1 MPVSTSY
8 KETIIG
14 HWIAQYLLN
23 YLKDHKK
30 KNAEKVLIKIEGIN
44 EDYFPAILNAL
55 LEDESQFKNFYNP
68 LIRTIKQIDGFD
80 SFVLSENENGV
91 WLRNNVKSKEA
102 LILLMNE
109 RTPEAQSLKDIVS
122 IDETQLLSSEG
133 LKSLDQALHEN
144 SYLEPHQIRDL
155 MRLIGAY
162 QYKGELDL
170 QLSMLIAYLE
180 DVINTKNDSEEPFK
194 TILGKQLP
202 HFRLFKDE
210 FLKFESLEALRKQL
224 RKNFLLSHLRKTM
237 VSYLDPERLAKNLE
251 NFMSNEE
258 KTNYSTEIWRSFSDE
273 VHFLEKATEFIERK
287 NNDLLSLVS
296 YNDAERIFGFKV
308 SNSLRDKLNNAR
320 DILID
325 KYVTA
330 IDLAETVEEENQLK
344 QQKIDAENRF
354 DKGVEAVN
362 SKNDLDAIREFREEF
377 EEELEKEV
385 ILKKIVN
392 IENKL
397 ENPSEYIDIFEAV
410 LSESL
415 VMLEDIDHENF
426 EGNFSFELSID
437 ENLELS
443 EKQAAFF
450 NFHLKSL
457 SMLSSNIIV
466 LSHLKGTEDVS
477 KEVEVLKVTLRLL
490 RNEEP
495 LAKTEFKVDA
505 GETISENS
513 FSQFIN
519 QIQSGYLQYIDVK
532 RGTPSEKDFRDYLSE
547 QTKYTSLTDK
557 RLLKPIQQFDE
568 FNKKYTALLQTIFV
582 EERGVTIDDLK
593 KVADITQEFL
603 NCTEE
608 DIDGV
613 RKIYSLLN
621 DMATINIVEARNNRQ
636 SEVERKIVSI
646 FNPIRFI
653 TYGYKLVHFGKLIAD
668 LSDTSHGRNKIQ
680 DVEDLKQYK
689 EYLRGSFANLA
700 PSYYVSREGHHLF
713 VQDEF
718 YGQGT
723 YLEGGEIESVASQ
736 ATSFAK
742 EIEKVAH
749 DYVRVY
755 PYTADCLDI
764 LFLYVTNLEFVKKS
778 IEQILKKDS
787 VRKLNVTIHSPA
799 RAAML
804 YDEINQW
811 IQSQE
816 DYMNSVDVFGEFPRL
831 EINVLPFSDSKTLEE
846 KLDTLMLDFDLAVF
860 IDYFG
865 QQDNLKV
872 PHQFYPEA
880 YKECELTDK
889 QWAFYENREF
899 KSIKEGTRLIN
910 YVSPTQP
917 KLMQQF
923 YNMQAILKDGLVI
936 ESEKIGLLK
945 GRLSVTRTETNTL
958 YKLAHEKF
966 NWVITYDKFMDPLLM
981 KQVAEGSNII
991 RYHVNR
997 SGKEEI
1003 KVLVSSSDSIRR
1015 SSEKD
1020 VETNYYRTRLHSRLK
1035 DQLKVTTL
1043 DERKVDESL
1052 KIVKNLSGGLVLR
1065 ALGPG
1070 KFVNEFLSV
1079 YLTVAQNQDHQDTV
1093 VLWDM
1098 CDELEWFRTRQKRPD
1113 LLKTTIQYSADTET
1127 YDINFDLVELKL
1139 IQQESY
1145 VSEVTDAKVQL
1156 LSGERAL
1163 QKFFRRFESTLE
1175 RELYLNSFLLHLEDK
1190 RAYEEY
1196 ELALLHELKHNPNVK
1211 INFSF
1216 TKSIYAYIHNKNT
1229 VFEGRVEL
1237 APGHYFERED
1247 EDGISVHTF
1256 TRSYILSEMNVSSD
1270 EVKLEIGDDVSVV
1283 QPNPIAVVEP
1293 DPINKMLPK
1302 VPEGEQGDIPSS
1314 ITPIQPPVNSDG
1326 EDESDDLVEPVE
1338 PVEPVQP
1345 VQPKDP
1351 SVAEH
1356 EYPEEIALLN
1366 VQVPNEESF
1375 DAALQE
1381 LGNRYADTLQTKLR
1395 INGVQFTVERTIVG
1409 ASVIRIIGRIPP
1421 NQSITAVEKKAK
1433 DMPLWL
1439 HIDSPPTIFSDRNG
1453 INIDINRNDP
1463 DTIYFSQFMK
1473 YVRNDVT
1480 NQELEKGFI
1489 VPIGLSPL
1497 NEVMTVDF
1505 NGTEPHMLVA
1515 GSTGSGKSVSLNSIV
1530 MSMMCLYDPTELQF
1544 VFIDPKQVEF
1554 SMFDGVKHTEKVL
1567 LDLIESA
1574 DYLDVMIAEMEHRY
1588 TKFRDSYAKNLMEY
1602 NELLAQENRH
1612 EEILPRM
1619 VIVFDEFADFMMQDK
1634 EFAQRIETAIKRLG
1648 QKGRAAGIHMIV
1660 CTQSPKA
1667 EIISTTIKNN
1677 LAARLCLRVTDSVAS
1692 NVVMDTSGGEN
1703 LAGKGD
1709 YLFKTNKEPARGKSP
1724 YLQPLALRALMQH
1737 FKK

>member
-1 MPVSTSY
+1 MKEIMTMSVSTSH

-14 HWIAQYLLN
+14 HWISQYLLN
-23 YLKDHKK
+23 YLKDHKN

-55 LEDESQFKNFYNP
+55 LEGENQLKHFYQP
-68 LIRTIKQIDGFD
+68 VIRTIKQIDGFD
-80 SFVLSENENGV
+80 SFVLNENENGV
-91 WLRNNVKSKEA
+91 WLRNNVKSNEA

-133 LKSLDQALHEN
+133 LDSLDQSLHEN
-144 SYLEPHQIRDL
+144 SYLEPHQIKDL

-162 QYKGELDL
+162 QYKDELDL

-180 DVINTKNDSEEPFK
+180 DIIKEKNTSEAPFK
-194 TILGKQLP
+194 TILGTQLP
-202 HFRLFKDE
+202 HFRLFRDE
-210 FLKFESLEALRKQL
+210 YLKFESVDALRKQL

-237 VSYLDPERLAKNLE
+237 VSYLDPEKLAKNVE
-251 NFMSNEE
+251 NFMSNEA
-258 KTNYSTEIWRSFSDE
+258 KTNYSTEIWNNFNDE
-273 VHFLEKATEFIERK
+273 VHFFEKAMQFIERK
-287 NNDLLSLVS
+287 NNELLSLVS
-296 YNDAERIFGFKV
+296 YTDAERIFGFRV
-308 SNSLRDKLNNAR
+308 SNSLKDKLNNAR
-320 DILID
+320 DTLID
-325 KYVTA
+325 KYAMA
-330 IDLAETVEEENQLK
+330 IELAETVEEENQLK
-344 QQKIDAENRF
+344 QQKMDAENRF

-362 SKNDLDAIREFREEF
+362 SKNDLDSIRAFREEY
-377 EEELEKEV
+377 EEELEKEG
-385 ILKKIVN
+385 ILKKVVN

-397 ENPSEYIDIFEAV
+397 ENPSEYIDVFEAV

-415 VMLEDIDHENF
+415 VMLEEVEHEQF
-426 EGNFSFELSID
+426 EGNLSFEVSID
-437 ENLELS
+437 DNLELS

-466 LSHLKGTEDVS
+466 LSHLKGVEDVS
-477 KEVEVLKVTLRLL
+477 KDVENLTVTVRLL

-495 LAKTEFKVDA
+495 LAKTEFKIDA
-505 GETISENS
+505 GEAISENS

-519 QIQSGYLQYIDVK
+519 QIQSGYLQHIDVK
-532 RGTPSEKDFRDYLSE
+532 RGTPSEKDFRDYLSD
-547 QTKYTSLTDK
+547 QKKYTSLTDK
-557 RLLKPIQQFDE
+557 RLLEPIQQFDT
-568 FNKKYTALLQTIFV
+568 FNKEYTKLLQTILN
-582 EERGVTIDDLK
+582 EERGTTIDDLEK
-593 KVADITQEFL
+593 ITRLTQEFL
-603 NCTEE
+603 NCSEA
-608 DIDGV
+608 DVDGV

-621 DMATINIVEARNNRQ
+621 DIGTINIVETKNSKQ
-636 SEVERKIVSI
+636 SEVERKIVSV

-653 TYGYKLVHFGKLIAD
+653 AYGYKLVHFGKLIAD

-689 EYLRGSFANLA
+689 EYLRGSFTNLA

-749 DYVRVY
+749 DYIRVY

-816 DYMNSVDVFGEFPRL
+816 EYMNAVDVFGEFPRL

-846 KLDTLMLDFDLAVF
+846 KLDSLMLDFDLAVF

-865 QQDNLKV
+865 QQDNLKI
-872 PHQFYPEA
+872 PHQFYSETH
-880 YKECELTDK
+880 KECGLDDK

-899 KSIKEGTRLIN
+899 KSVKEGTRLIS

-923 YNMQAILKDGLVI
+923 YNMQAILKEGLVI
-936 ESEKIGLLK
+936 EPDKIGLLK

-1020 VETNYYRTRLHSRLK
+1020 IETNYYRTRLHSRLK
-1035 DQLKVTTL
+1035 DQLKVMTL
-1043 DERKVDESL
+1043 DEQKVDESL
-1052 KIVKNLSGGLVLR
+1052 KIVKDLSGGLVLR

-1079 YLTVAQNQDHQDTV
+1079 YLTVVQNRDTQDAV

-1113 LLKTTIQYSADTET
+1113 LLKTTIQYSADIET

-1175 RELYLNSFLLHLEDK
+1175 RDLYLNSFLLHLEDK

-1216 TKSIYAYIHNKNT
+1216 TKSIYAYIHNKNME
-1229 VFEGRVEL
+1229 FEGRVEL
-1237 APGHYFERED
+1237 TPGHYFERED

-1270 EVKLEIGDDVSVV
+1270 EVELEIGGEDK
-1283 QPNPIAVVEP
+1283 VVEP
-1293 DPINKMLPK
+1293 KAINRVEEMVAPQDSGKEPGNN
-1302 VPEGEQGDIPSS
+1302 PPSV
-1314 ITPIQPPVNSDG
+1314 TPIQPPVG
-1326 EDESDDLVEPVE
+1326 LGIEDESIDPIDPVNPVE
-1338 PVEPVQP
+1338 PSELLVDQ
-1345 VQPKDP
+1345 
-1351 SVAEH
+1351 
-1356 EYPEEIALLN
+1356 YPEEIALLN

-1473 YVRNDVT
+1473 YVRNGVT
-1480 NQELEKGFI
+1480 DQDLEKGFV

-1530 MSMMCLYDPTELQF
+1530 MSMMCLYDPSELQF

-1567 LDLIESA
+1567 LDLNESA

-1588 TKFRDSYAKNLMEY
+1588 SKFRDAFAKNLMEY

-1612 EEILPRM
+1612 EEIMPRT

-1724 YLQPLALRALMQH
+1724 YLQPLALRALMQY

>member
-1 MPVSTSY
+1 MSVSTSH

-14 HWIAQYLLN
+14 RWIAQYLLN

-55 LEDESQFKNFYNP
+55 LEDEEQFKTFYNP
-68 LIRTIKQIDGFD
+68 VIRTIKQIDGFD
-80 SFVLSENENGV
+80 SFVLNENENGV
-91 WLRNNVKSKEA
+91 WLRNNVKSSEA

-133 LKSLDQALHEN
+133 LRSLDQSLHEN
-144 SYLEPHQIRDL
+144 SYLEPHQIKDL

-162 QYKGELDL
+162 QYKNELDL

-180 DVINTKNDSEEPFK
+180 DIIKAKDSSDEPFK

-237 VSYLDPERLAKNLE
+237 ISYLDPERLAKNVE

-258 KTNYSTEIWRSFSDE
+258 KTNYSSEMWNSFNDE
-273 VHFLEKATEFIERK
+273 VHFLEKSMQFIERK

-296 YNDAERIFGFKV
+296 YTDAERIFGFKV
-308 SNSLRDKLNNAR
+308 SNSLKDKLNNAR

-330 IDLAETVEEENQLK
+330 IDHAETVEEENQLK
-344 QQKIDAENRF
+344 QQKLDAENRF

-362 SKNDLDAIREFREEF
+362 AKSDLDAIRDFREEF

-385 ILKKIVN
+385 ILKKIIN

-397 ENPSEYIDIFEAV
+397 ENPSEYVDIFEAV

-415 VMLEDIDHENF
+415 VMLEDIDHEQF
-426 EGNFSFELSID
+426 EGNLSFELAID
-437 ENLELS
+437 ESLELS
-443 EKQAAFF
+443 EKQATFF

-466 LSHLKGTEDVS
+466 LSHLKGVEDIS

-495 LAKTEFKVDA
+495 LAKTEFKIDA
-505 GETISENS
+505 GEIISENS

-519 QIQSGYLQYIDVK
+519 QIQNGYLQYIDVK
-532 RGTPSEKDFRDYLSE
+532 RGTPSEQDFRNYLSE
-547 QTKYTSLTDK
+547 QTKFTSLTDK

-568 FNKKYTALLQTIFV
+568 FNKEYTKLLQTV
-582 EERGVTIDDLK
+582 LNEERGATIDDITKAAAL
-593 KVADITQEFL
+593 TQEFL
-603 NCTEE
+603 NCSEA

-621 DMATINIVEARNNRQ
+621 DMGTINIVETKNSRQ

-653 TYGYKLVHFGKLIAD
+653 AYGYKLVHFGKLITD
-668 LSDTSHGRNKIQ
+668 LTNTSHGRNKIQ

-816 DYMNSVDVFGEFPRL
+816 EYMNAVDVFGEFPRL

-865 QQDNLKV
+865 QQDNLKI
-872 PHQFYPEA
+872 PHQFYPEV

-889 QWAFYENREF
+889 QWTFYENREF
-899 KSIKEGTRLIN
+899 KSIKEGTRLIS

-936 ESEKIGLLK
+936 EPEKIGLLK

-1043 DERKVDESL
+1043 DEQKVDESL
-1052 KIVKNLSGGLVLR
+1052 KIVKDLSGGLVLR

-1079 YLTVAQNQDHQDTV
+1079 YLTVAQSDNQQDTV

-1139 IQQESY
+1139 IQEESY
-1145 VSEVTDAKVQL
+1145 SSEVTDAKVQL

-1270 EVKLEIGDDVSVV
+1270 EVKLEIGDDEE
-1283 QPNPIAVVEP
+1283 IVEP
-1293 DPINKMLPK
+1293 KPIDKTDKVTPSKGSEKDPGNNP
-1302 VPEGEQGDIPSS
+1302 PS
-1314 ITPIQPPVNSDG
+1314 ITPIQPPVDLG
-1326 EDESDDLVEPVE
+1326 EEDESDNVVEPVG
-1338 PVEPVQP
+1338 
-1345 VQPKDP
+1345 PKDIL
-1351 SVAEH
+1351 VDKH
-1356 EYPEEIALLN
+1356 KHPEEIALLN

-1375 DAALQE
+1375 DVALQE

-1480 NQELEKGFI
+1480 DQDLEKGFI

-1554 SMFDGVKHTEKVL
+1554 SMFDGIKHTEKVL

-1588 TKFRDSYAKNLMEY
+1588 SKFRDSYAKNLMEY
-1602 NELLAQENRH
+1602 NDLLIQENRH
-1612 EEILPRM
+1612 DEIMPRM

-1724 YLQPLALRALMQH
+1724 YLQPLALRALMQY

>member
-1 MPVSTSY
+1 MNMPVSTSY

-55 LEDESQFKNFYNP
+55 LEDEEQFKIFYNP
-68 LIRTIKQIDGFD
+68 VIRTIKQIDGFD
-80 SFVLSENENGV
+80 SFVLNENENGV
-91 WLRNNVKSKEA
+91 WLRNNVKSNEA

-133 LKSLDQALHEN
+133 LRSLDESLHEN
-144 SYLEPHQIRDL
+144 SHLESHQIKDL

-162 QYKGELDL
+162 QYKDELDL
-170 QLSMLIAYLE
+170 QLSMLITFLE
-180 DVINTKNDSEEPFK
+180 DVIKTKNASDEPFK

-210 FLKFESLEALRKQL
+210 FLKFESLEVLRKQL

-237 VSYLDPERLAKNLE
+237 VSYLDPERLAKNVE
-251 NFMSNEE
+251 NFISNEK
-258 KTNYSTEIWRSFSDE
+258 KTNYSTEMWKSFNDE
-273 VHFLEKATEFIERK
+273 VHFLEKSMQFIERK

-296 YNDAERIFGFKV
+296 YADAERIFGFKV
-308 SNSLRDKLNNAR
+308 SNSLKDKLNNAR

-330 IDLAETVEEENQLK
+330 IDLAKTVEEENLLK
-344 QQKIDAENRF
+344 QQKLDAENRF

-362 SKNDLDAIREFREEF
+362 AKTDLDAIRDFREEF
-377 EEELEKEV
+377 EDELEKEV
-385 ILKKIVN
+385 ILKKIIN

-397 ENPSEYIDIFEAV
+397 ENPSEYIDIFEAM

-415 VMLEDIDHENF
+415 VMLEDIDHDEF
-426 EGNFSFELSID
+426 EGNISFELSID
-437 ENLELS
+437 ESLELS
-443 EKQAAFF
+443 EKQATFF

-457 SMLSSNIIV
+457 SMLSSNVIV
-466 LSHLKGTEDVS
+466 LSHLKGVEEVS
-477 KEVEVLKVTLRLL
+477 KEIETLKVTLRLL

-495 LAKTEFKVDA
+495 LAKTEFKIDA
-505 GETISENS
+505 GEAINENS

-532 RGTPSEKDFRDYLSE
+532 RGTPSEQDFRDYLSKQE
-547 QTKYTSLTDK
+547 KYTSLTDK

-568 FNKKYTALLQTIFV
+568 FNKEYTKLLQAILN
-582 EERGVTIDDLK
+582 ENRGTTIDDLRK
-593 KVADITQEFL
+593 AAILTEEFL
-603 NCTEE
+603 NCSDA

-621 DMATINIVEARNNRQ
+621 DMGTINVVETKNSKH

-653 TYGYKLVHFGKLIAD
+653 SYGYKLVHFGKLIAD

-718 YGQGT
+718 YGQGI
-723 YLEGGEIESVASQ
+723 YLEGGEIESVNSQ

-742 EIEKVAH
+742 EVEKVTH
-749 DYVRVY
+749 DYIRVY

-816 DYMNSVDVFGEFPRL
+816 EYMNAVDVFGEFPRL

-846 KLDTLMLDFDLAVF
+846 KLDSLMLDFDLAVF

-865 QQDNLKV
+865 QQDNLKI
-872 PHQFYPEA
+872 PHQFYPEV
-880 YKECELTDK
+880 YKECELDDK

-899 KSIKEGTRLIN
+899 KSIKEGTRLIS

-923 YNMQAILKDGLVI
+923 YNMQAILKDGIVI

-1043 DERKVDESL
+1043 DEQKVDESL
-1052 KIVKNLSGGLVLR
+1052 KVVKDLSGGLVLR

-1079 YLTVAQNQDHQDTV
+1079 YLTVAQNKNNHDAV

-1163 QKFFRRFESTLE
+1163 QKFFRRFDSTLE
-1175 RELYLNSFLLHLEDK
+1175 RNLYLNSFLLHLEDK

-1216 TKSIYAYIHNKNT
+1216 TKSIYAYIHNKNIE
-1229 VFEGRVEL
+1229 FEGRVEL
-1237 APGHYFERED
+1237 APGHYFEQED

-1270 EVKLEIGDDVSVV
+1270 EVELEIGD
-1283 QPNPIAVVEP
+1283 
-1293 DPINKMLPK
+1293 
-1302 VPEGEQGDIPSS
+1302 EGELVDLTNETNNGIKITSLNSNEDSVKPSS
-1314 ITPIQPPVNSDG
+1314 AEPTQPSNGADEEEKPNDIVKPIKPS
-1326 EDESDDLVEPVE
+1326 EPVKPSE
-1338 PVEPVQP
+1338 PETN
-1345 VQPKDP
+1345 
-1351 SVAEH
+1351 S
-1356 EYPEEIALLN
+1356 YPEEIALLN

-1375 DAALQE
+1375 NKALQE

-1473 YVRNDVT
+1473 YVRDNVT
-1480 NQELEKGFI
+1480 NQDLEKGFI

-1530 MSMMCLYDPTELQF
+1530 MSMMCLYDPNELQF

-1554 SMFDGVKHTEKVL
+1554 SMFEGVKHTEKVL
-1567 LDLIESA
+1567 LDLNESA
-1574 DYLDVMIAEMEHRY
+1574 DYLDVMIAEMEQRY
-1588 TKFRDSYAKNLMEY
+1588 SKFRDAFAKNLMEY
-1602 NELLAQENRH
+1602 NELLIQENRH
-1612 EEILPRM
+1612 DEIMPRM

-1648 QKGRAAGIHMIV
+1648 QKGRAAGLHMIV

-1724 YLQPLALRALMQH
+1724 YLQPLALRALMQY

>member
-23 YLKDHKK
+23 YLKDHNK

-55 LEDESQFKNFYNP
+55 LENEDQFKTFYSP
-68 LIRTIKQIDGFD
+68 VIRTIKRIDGYD
-80 SFVLSENENGV
+80 SFVLNENENGV

-133 LKSLDQALHEN
+133 LRSLDESLHEK
-144 SYLEPHQIRDL
+144 SYLESHQIKDL

-162 QYKGELDL
+162 QYKNELDL

-180 DVINTKNDSEEPFK
+180 DIIKTKNSSDEPFK
-194 TILGKQLP
+194 SILGKQLP

-210 FLKFESLEALRKQL
+210 FLKFESLDSLRKQL

-237 VSYLDPERLAKNLE
+237 VSYLDPERLAKNVE
-251 NFMSNEE
+251 NFISNEE
-258 KTNYSTEIWRSFSDE
+258 KTNYSAEMWNNFNDE
-273 VHFLEKATEFIERK
+273 VHFLEKSMQFIERK

-296 YNDAERIFGFKV
+296 YTDAERIFGFKV
-308 SNSLRDKLNNAR
+308 SNSLKDKLNNAR

-330 IDLAETVEEENQLK
+330 IDLAETVEEENKLK
-344 QQKIDAENRF
+344 QQKLDAENRF

-362 SKNDLDAIREFREEF
+362 AKTDLDAIREFREEF
-377 EEELEKEV
+377 EDELEKEV

-397 ENPSEYIDIFEAV
+397 ENPSEYVDIFEAV

-415 VMLEDIDHENF
+415 VMLEDIDHEQF
-426 EGNFSFELSID
+426 EGNLSFELTID
-437 ENLELS
+437 ETLELS
-443 EKQAAFF
+443 EKQATFF

-457 SMLSSNIIV
+457 SMLSSNIII
-466 LSHLKGTEDVS
+466 LSHLKGTEDPS

-495 LAKTEFKVDA
+495 LAKTEFKIDA

-519 QIQSGYLQYIDVK
+519 QIQNGYLQYIDIK
-532 RGTPSEKDFRDYLSE
+532 RGTPSEQDFRNYLSE
-547 QTKYTSLTDK
+547 QTKFTSLTDK

-568 FNKKYTALLQTIFV
+568 FNKEYTKLLQTIIN
-582 EERGVTIDDLK
+582 EERGATIDDITKAAVL
-593 KVADITQEFL
+593 TQEFL
-603 NCTEE
+603 NCSEA
-608 DIDGV
+608 DVDGV

-621 DMATINIVEARNNRQ
+621 DMGTINVVETKNSRQ

-653 TYGYKLVHFGKLIAD
+653 AYGYKLVHFGKLITD

-689 EYLRGSFANLA
+689 EYLRGSFSNLA
-700 PSYYVSREGHHLF
+700 PAYYVSRDGHHLF

-816 DYMNSVDVFGEFPRL
+816 EYMNAVDVFGEFPRL

-865 QQDNLKV
+865 QQDNLKI

-880 YKECELTDK
+880 HKECGLDDK

-899 KSIKEGTRLIN
+899 KSIKEGTRLIS

-936 ESEKIGLLK
+936 EPEKIGLLK

-997 SGKEEI
+997 SGNEEI

-1052 KIVKNLSGGLVLR
+1052 KIVKDLSGGLVLR

-1079 YLTVAQNQDHQDTV
+1079 YLTVAQSNNHQDTV

-1139 IQQESY
+1139 IQEESY
-1145 VSEVTDAKVQL
+1145 SSEVTDAKVQL

-1196 ELALLHELKHNPNVK
+1196 ELALLHELKHNPNVR

-1270 EVKLEIGDDVSVV
+1270 EVKLEIGDDEK
-1283 QPNPIAVVEP
+1283 IVEP
-1293 DPINKMLPK
+1293 KPIDQTDKVTPSKGSEKDPGNNP
-1302 VPEGEQGDIPSS
+1302 PS
-1314 ITPIQPPVNSDG
+1314 ITPIQPPVDLGG
-1326 EDESDDLVEPVE
+1326 EDESDNVVEPVG
-1338 PVEPVQP
+1338 
-1345 VQPKDP
+1345 PKDIL
-1351 SVAEH
+1351 VDKH
-1356 EYPEEIALLN
+1356 KHPEEIALLN

-1375 DAALQE
+1375 DVALQE

-1480 NQELEKGFI
+1480 DQDLEKGFI

-1554 SMFDGVKHTEKVL
+1554 SMFDGIKHTEKVL

-1588 TKFRDSYAKNLMEY
+1588 SKFRDSYAKNLMEY
-1602 NELLAQENRH
+1602 NDLLIQENRH
-1612 EEILPRM
+1612 DEIMPRM

-1724 YLQPLALRALMQH
+1724 YLQPLALRALMQY

>member
-55 LEDESQFKNFYNP
+55 LEDESQFKTFYHP
-68 LIRTIKQIDGFD
+68 VIRTIKQIEGFD
-80 SFVLSENENGV
+80 SFVLNENENGV
-91 WLRNNVKSKEA
+91 WLRNNVKSNEA

-109 RTPEAQSLKDIVS
+109 RTPEAQSLKDIVA

-133 LKSLDQALHEN
+133 LRSLDESLHEN
-144 SYLEPHQIRDL
+144 SYLEPHQIKDL

-162 QYKGELDL
+162 QYKNELDL

-180 DVINTKNDSEEPFK
+180 DVIKTKNDSDEPFK

-237 VSYLDPERLAKNLE
+237 VSYLDSEKLAKNVE

-258 KTNYSTEIWRSFSDE
+258 KTNYSSEMWNQFKDE
-273 VHFLEKATEFIERK
+273 VHFLEKTMEFIERK

-296 YNDAERIFGFKV
+296 YTDAERIFGFKV
-308 SNSLRDKLNNAR
+308 SNSLKDKLNNAR

-344 QQKIDAENRF
+344 QQKLDAENRF

-362 SKNDLDAIREFREEF
+362 AKSNLDAIREFREEF

-392 IENKL
+392 LENKL

-415 VMLEDIDHENF
+415 VMLEDIDHEKF
-426 EGNFSFELSID
+426 EGNLSFELSVD
-437 ENLELS
+437 ETQELS
-443 EKQAAFF
+443 EKQATFF

-466 LSHLKGTEDVS
+466 LSHLKGVEDVS

-495 LAKTEFKVDA
+495 LAKTEFKIDA
-505 GETISENS
+505 GEAISENS

-519 QIQSGYLQYIDVK
+519 QIQNGYLQYIDVK
-532 RGTPSEKDFRDYLSE
+532 RGTPSEQDFRDHLSE
-547 QTKYTSLTDK
+547 QTKFTSLTDK

-568 FNKKYTALLQTIFV
+568 FNKEYTALLQTVFN
-582 EERGVTIDDLK
+582 EERGATIDDITKAAIL
-593 KVADITQEFL
+593 TQEFL
-603 NCTEE
+603 NCSEA
-608 DIDGV
+608 DVDGV
-613 RKIYSLLN
+613 RKVYSLLN
-621 DMATINIVEARNNRQ
+621 DMGTINIVETKNSRQ

-646 FNPIRFI
+646 FNPVRFI
-653 TYGYKLVHFGKLIAD
+653 AYGYKLVHFGKLIAD
-668 LSDTSHGRNKIQ
+668 LSDTSQGRNKIQ

-816 DYMNSVDVFGEFPRL
+816 EYMNAVDVFGEFPRL

-865 QQDNLKV
+865 QQDNLKI

-880 YKECELTDK
+880 HKECELDDK

-899 KSIKEGTRLIN
+899 KSIKEGTRLIS

-936 ESEKIGLLK
+936 EPEKIGLLK

-1043 DERKVDESL
+1043 DEQKVDESL
-1052 KIVKNLSGGLVLR
+1052 KIVKDLSGGLVLR

-1079 YLTVAQNQDHQDTV
+1079 YLTVAQSGNHQDAV

-1113 LLKTTIQYSADTET
+1113 LLKTTIQYSANTET

-1139 IQQESY
+1139 IQEESY

-1229 VFEGRVEL
+1229 VFEGRTEL
-1237 APGHYFERED
+1237 SPGHYFERED

-1270 EVKLEIGDDVSVV
+1270 EVKLEIGDEGRNFK
-1283 QPNPIAVVEP
+1283 PNPVPVVVK
-1293 DPINKMLPK
+1293 PIDKVLPK
-1302 VPEGEQGDIPSS
+1302 VPERERGDNSS
-1314 ITPIQPPVNSDG
+1314 VMPIQPPTGQDVG
-1326 EDESDDLVEPVE
+1326 DESGNPVAPVE
-1338 PVEPVQP
+1338 PKVL
-1345 VQPKDP
+1345 PKDQ
-1351 SVAEH
+1351 
-1356 EYPEEIALLN
+1356 YPEEIALSN

-1473 YVRNDVT
+1473 YVRNNVT
-1480 NQELEKGFI
+1480 NQDLEKGFI

-1530 MSMMCLYDPTELQF
+1530 MSMMCLYDPNELQF

-1567 LDLIESA
+1567 LDLNESA
-1574 DYLDVMIAEMEHRY
+1574 DYLDVMIAEMEQRY
-1588 TKFRDSYAKNLMEY
+1588 SKFRDAFAKNLMEY
-1602 NELLAQENRH
+1602 NELLIQENRH
-1612 EEILPRM
+1612 DEIMPRM

-1677 LAARLCLRVTDSVAS
+1677 LAARLCLRVTDGVAS

-1724 YLQPLALRALMQH
+1724 YLQPLALRALMQY

>member
-23 YLKDHKK
+23 YLKDHNK

-55 LEDESQFKNFYNP
+55 LEDEDQFKTFYKP
-68 LIRTIKQIDGFD
+68 VIRTIKQIEGFD
-80 SFVLSENENGV
+80 SFVLNGNENGV
-91 WLRNNVKSKEA
+91 WLRNNVKSNEA

-133 LKSLDQALHEN
+133 LRSLDESLHEN
-144 SYLEPHQIRDL
+144 SYLEPHQIKDL

-162 QYKGELDL
+162 QYKNELDL

-180 DVINTKNDSEEPFK
+180 DVIKTKNNSDEPFK

-237 VSYLDPERLAKNLE
+237 VTYLDPEKLAKNVE

-258 KTNYSTEIWRSFSDE
+258 KTNYSTEMWNNFNDE
-273 VHFLEKATEFIERK
+273 VHFLEKSMQFIERK

-296 YNDAERIFGFKV
+296 YTDAERIFGFKV
-308 SNSLRDKLNNAR
+308 SNSLKDKLNNAR

-344 QQKIDAENRF
+344 QQKLDAENRF

-362 SKNDLDAIREFREEF
+362 AKSDLDAIREFREEF
-377 EEELEKEV
+377 EDELEKEV

-415 VMLEDIDHENF
+415 VMLEDIDHEKF
-426 EGNFSFELSID
+426 EGNLSFELFVD
-437 ENLELS
+437 ETQKLS
-443 EKQAAFF
+443 EKQATFF

-466 LSHLKGTEDVS
+466 LSHLKGVEDVS
-477 KEVEVLKVTLRLL
+477 EEIEVLKVTLRLL

-495 LAKTEFKVDA
+495 LAKTEFKIDA
-505 GETISENS
+505 GEAISENS

-519 QIQSGYLQYIDVK
+519 QIQNGYLQYIDVK
-532 RGTPSEKDFRDYLSE
+532 RGTPSEQDFRDHLSK
-547 QTKYTSLTDK
+547 QTKFTSLTDK

-568 FNKKYTALLQTIFV
+568 FNKEYTALLQTV
-582 EERGVTIDDLK
+582 LNEERGATIDDITKAAIL
-593 KVADITQEFL
+593 TQEFL
-603 NCTEE
+603 NCSEA
-608 DIDGV
+608 DVDGV
-613 RKIYSLLN
+613 RKVYSLLN
-621 DMATINIVEARNNRQ
+621 DIGTINIVETKNSRQ

-646 FNPIRFI
+646 FNPVRFI
-653 TYGYKLVHFGKLIAD
+653 AYGYKLVHFGKLIAD
-668 LSDTSHGRNKIQ
+668 LSDTSQGRNKIQ

-700 PSYYVSREGHHLF
+700 PSYYVSRESHHLF
-713 VQDEF
+713 AQDEF
-718 YGQGT
+718 YGEGT

-816 DYMNSVDVFGEFPRL
+816 EYMNAVDVFGEFPRL

-865 QQDNLKV
+865 QQDNLKI

-880 YKECELTDK
+880 HKACELDDK

-899 KSIKEGTRLIN
+899 KSIKEGTRLIS

-936 ESEKIGLLK
+936 EPEKIGLLK

-1043 DERKVDESL
+1043 DEQKVDESL
-1052 KIVKNLSGGLVLR
+1052 KIVKDLSGALVLR

-1079 YLTVAQNQDHQDTV
+1079 YLTVAQSGNHQDAV

-1113 LLKTTIQYSADTET
+1113 LLKTTIQYSANTET

-1139 IQQESY
+1139 IQEESY

-1229 VFEGRVEL
+1229 VFEGRTEL
-1237 APGHYFERED
+1237 SPGHYFERED

-1256 TRSYILSEMNVSSD
+1256 TRSYILSEMNVSSE
-1270 EVKLEIGDDVSVV
+1270 EVKLEIGDEGIIVE
-1283 QPNPIAVVEP
+1283 PNPTPVVKP
-1293 DPINKMLPK
+1293 DPIIKALTK
-1302 VPEGEQGDIPSS
+1302 VSKGEQGDTPPSVM
-1314 ITPIQPPVNSDG
+1314 PIQPPIG
-1326 EDESDDLVEPVE
+1326 QGAEDESDGQVDPVESVEPKVL
-1338 PVEPVQP
+1338 PANQ
-1345 VQPKDP
+1345 
-1351 SVAEH
+1351 
-1356 EYPEEIALLN
+1356 YPEEIALSD
-1366 VQVPNEESF
+1366 VQVPNEDSF
-1375 DAALQE
+1375 DAALQD

-1473 YVRNDVT
+1473 YVRNNVT
-1480 NQELEKGFI
+1480 NQDLEKGFI

-1530 MSMMCLYDPTELQF
+1530 MSMMCLYDPNELQF

-1567 LDLIESA
+1567 LDLNESA
-1574 DYLDVMIAEMEHRY
+1574 DYLDVMIAEMEQRY
-1588 TKFRDSYAKNLMEY
+1588 SKFRDAFAKNLMEY
-1602 NELLAQENRH
+1602 NELLIQENRND
-1612 EEILPRM
+1612 EIMPRM

-1677 LAARLCLRVTDSVAS
+1677 LAARLCLRVTDGVAS

-1709 YLFKTNKEPARGKSP
+1709 YLFKTNKEPVRGKSP
-1724 YLQPLALRALMQH
+1724 YLQPLALRALMQY

>member
-1 MPVSTSY
+1 MSVSTSY

-55 LEDESQFKNFYNP
+55 LEDGSQFKTFYHP
-68 LIRTIKQIDGFD
+68 VIRTIKQIEGFD
-80 SFVLSENENGV
+80 SFVLNENENGV
-91 WLRNNVKSKEA
+91 WLRNNVKSNEA

-109 RTPEAQSLKDIVS
+109 RTPEAQSLKDIVA

-133 LKSLDQALHEN
+133 LRSLDEALHQN
-144 SYLEPHQIRDL
+144 SYLEPHQIKDL

-162 QYKGELDL
+162 QYKNELDL

-180 DVINTKNDSEEPFK
+180 DVIKTKNDSDEPFK

-237 VSYLDPERLAKNLE
+237 VSYLDSEKLAKNVE

-258 KTNYSTEIWRSFSDE
+258 KTNYSSEMWNQFKDE
-273 VHFLEKATEFIERK
+273 VHFLEKAMEFIERK

-296 YNDAERIFGFKV
+296 YTDAERIFGFKV
-308 SNSLRDKLNNAR
+308 SNSLKDKLNNAR

-344 QQKIDAENRF
+344 QQKNDAENRF

-362 SKNDLDAIREFREEF
+362 AKSDLDAIREFREEF

-392 IENKL
+392 LENKL

-415 VMLEDIDHENF
+415 VMLEDIDHEKF
-426 EGNFSFELSID
+426 EGNLSFELSVD
-437 ENLELS
+437 ETQELS
-443 EKQAAFF
+443 EKQATFF

-466 LSHLKGTEDVS
+466 LSHLKGAEDVS

-495 LAKTEFKVDA
+495 LAKTEFKIDA
-505 GETISENS
+505 GEAISENS

-519 QIQSGYLQYIDVK
+519 QIQNGYLQYIDVK
-532 RGTPSEKDFRDYLSE
+532 RGTPSEQDFRDHLSE
-547 QTKYTSLTDK
+547 QTKFTSLTDK

-568 FNKKYTALLQTIFV
+568 FNKEYTALLQTV
-582 EERGVTIDDLK
+582 LNEERGATIDDITKAAIL
-593 KVADITQEFL
+593 TQEFL
-603 NCTEE
+603 NCSEA
-608 DIDGV
+608 DVDGV
-613 RKIYSLLN
+613 RKVYSLLN
-621 DMATINIVEARNNRQ
+621 DMGTINIVETKNSRQ

-646 FNPIRFI
+646 FNPVRFI
-653 TYGYKLVHFGKLIAD
+653 AYGYKLVHFGKLIAD
-668 LSDTSHGRNKIQ
+668 LSDTSQGRNKIQ

-816 DYMNSVDVFGEFPRL
+816 EYMNAVDVFGEFPRL

-865 QQDNLKV
+865 QQDNLKI

-880 YKECELTDK
+880 HKECELDDK

-899 KSIKEGTRLIN
+899 KSIKEGTRLIS

-936 ESEKIGLLK
+936 EPEKIGLLK

-1043 DERKVDESL
+1043 DEQKVDESL
-1052 KIVKNLSGGLVLR
+1052 KIVKDLSGGLVLR

-1079 YLTVAQNQDHQDTV
+1079 YLTVAQSGNHQDAV

-1113 LLKTTIQYSADTET
+1113 LLKTTIQYSANTET

-1139 IQQESY
+1139 IQEESY

-1229 VFEGRVEL
+1229 VFEGRTEL
-1237 APGHYFERED
+1237 SPGHYFERED

-1270 EVKLEIGDDVSVV
+1270 EVKLEIGDEGS
-1283 QPNPIAVVEP
+1283 VVEP
-1293 DPINKMLPK
+1293 NPGPVVVKPDSIDKALPK
-1302 VPEGEQGDIPSS
+1302 VPEREQGDNPSALM
-1314 ITPIQPPVNSDG
+1314 PIQPPTGQGVG
-1326 EDESDDLVEPVE
+1326 DESGNPVDPVE
-1338 PVEPVQP
+1338 PKVLPADQ
-1345 VQPKDP
+1345 
-1351 SVAEH
+1351 
-1356 EYPEEIALLN
+1356 YPEEIALSN

-1395 INGVQFTVERTIVG
+1395 INGVQFTAERTIVG

-1473 YVRNDVT
+1473 YVRNNVT
-1480 NQELEKGFI
+1480 NQDLEKGFI

-1530 MSMMCLYDPTELQF
+1530 MSMMCLYDPNELQF

-1567 LDLIESA
+1567 LDLNESA
-1574 DYLDVMIAEMEHRY
+1574 DYLDVMIAEMEQRY
-1588 TKFRDSYAKNLMEY
+1588 SKFRDAFAKNLMEY
-1602 NELLAQENRH
+1602 NELLIQENRH

-1709 YLFKTNKEPARGKSP
+1709 YLFKTNKEPVRGKSP
-1724 YLQPLALRALMQH
+1724 YLQPLALRALMQY

>member
-1 MPVSTSY
+1 MSVSTSH

-14 HWIAQYLLN
+14 RWIAQYLLN

-55 LEDESQFKNFYNP
+55 LEDEDQFKTFYNP
-68 LIRTIKQIDGFD
+68 VIRTIKQIDGFD
-80 SFVLSENENGV
+80 SFVLNENENGV
-91 WLRNNVKSKEA
+91 WLRNNVKSSEA

-133 LKSLDQALHEN
+133 LRSLDQSLHEN
-144 SYLEPHQIRDL
+144 SYLEPHQIKDL

-162 QYKGELDL
+162 QYKNELDL

-180 DVINTKNDSEEPFK
+180 DIIKAKDSSDEPFK

-237 VSYLDPERLAKNLE
+237 ISYLDPERLAKNVE

-258 KTNYSTEIWRSFSDE
+258 KTNYSSEMWNSFNDE
-273 VHFLEKATEFIERK
+273 VHFLEKSMQFIERK

-296 YNDAERIFGFKV
+296 YTDAERIFGFKV
-308 SNSLRDKLNNAR
+308 SNSLKDKLNNAR

-330 IDLAETVEEENQLK
+330 IDHAETVEEENQLK
-344 QQKIDAENRF
+344 QQKLDAENRF

-362 SKNDLDAIREFREEF
+362 AKSDLDAIRDFREEF

-385 ILKKIVN
+385 ILKKIIN

-397 ENPSEYIDIFEAV
+397 ENPSEYVDIFEAV

-415 VMLEDIDHENF
+415 VMLEDIDHEQF
-426 EGNFSFELSID
+426 EGNLSFELAID
-437 ENLELS
+437 ESLELS
-443 EKQAAFF
+443 EKQATFF

-466 LSHLKGTEDVS
+466 LSHLKGVEDIS

-495 LAKTEFKVDA
+495 LAKTEFKIDA
-505 GETISENS
+505 GEIISENS

-519 QIQSGYLQYIDVK
+519 QIQNGYLQYIDVK
-532 RGTPSEKDFRDYLSE
+532 RGTPSEQDFRNYLSE
-547 QTKYTSLTDK
+547 QTKFTSLTDK

-568 FNKKYTALLQTIFV
+568 FNKEYTKLLQTV
-582 EERGVTIDDLK
+582 LNEERGATIDDITKAAAL
-593 KVADITQEFL
+593 TQEFL
-603 NCTEE
+603 NCSEA

-621 DMATINIVEARNNRQ
+621 DMGTINIVETKNSRQ

-653 TYGYKLVHFGKLIAD
+653 AYGYKLVHFGKLITD
-668 LSDTSHGRNKIQ
+668 LTNTSHGRNKIQ

-816 DYMNSVDVFGEFPRL
+816 EYMNAVDVFGEFPRL

-865 QQDNLKV
+865 QQDNLKI
-872 PHQFYPEA
+872 PHQFYPEV

-889 QWAFYENREF
+889 QWTFYENREF
-899 KSIKEGTRLIN
+899 KSIKEGTRLIS

-936 ESEKIGLLK
+936 EPEKIGLLK

-1043 DERKVDESL
+1043 DEQKVDESL
-1052 KIVKNLSGGLVLR
+1052 KIVKDLSGGLVLR

-1079 YLTVAQNQDHQDTV
+1079 YLTVAQSDNQQDTV

-1139 IQQESY
+1139 IQEESY
-1145 VSEVTDAKVQL
+1145 SSEVTDAKVQL

-1270 EVKLEIGDDVSVV
+1270 EVKLEIGDDEK
-1283 QPNPIAVVEP
+1283 IVEP
-1293 DPINKMLPK
+1293 KPIDKTDKVTPSKGSEKDPGNNP
-1302 VPEGEQGDIPSS
+1302 PS
-1314 ITPIQPPVNSDG
+1314 ITPIQPPVDLG
-1326 EDESDDLVEPVE
+1326 EEDESDNVVEPVG
-1338 PVEPVQP
+1338 
-1345 VQPKDP
+1345 PKDIL
-1351 SVAEH
+1351 VDKH
-1356 EYPEEIALLN
+1356 KHPEEIALLN

-1375 DAALQE
+1375 DVALQE

-1480 NQELEKGFI
+1480 DQDLEKGFI

-1554 SMFDGVKHTEKVL
+1554 SMFDGIKHTEKVL

-1588 TKFRDSYAKNLMEY
+1588 SKFRDSYAKNLMEY
-1602 NELLAQENRH
+1602 NDLLIQENRH
-1612 EEILPRM
+1612 DEIMPRM

-1724 YLQPLALRALMQH
+1724 YLQPLALRALMQY

>member
-1 MPVSTSY
+1 MNMPVSTSY

-55 LEDESQFKNFYNP
+55 LEDESQFKTFYHP
-68 LIRTIKQIDGFD
+68 VIRTIKQIEGFD
-80 SFVLSENENGV
+80 SFVLNENENGV
-91 WLRNNVKSKEA
+91 WLRNNVKSNEA

-109 RTPEAQSLKDIVS
+109 RTPEAQSLKDIVA

-133 LKSLDQALHEN
+133 LRSLDESLHEN
-144 SYLEPHQIRDL
+144 SYLEPHQIKDL

-162 QYKGELDL
+162 QYKNELDL

-180 DVINTKNDSEEPFK
+180 DVIKTKNDSDEPFK

-237 VSYLDPERLAKNLE
+237 VSYLDSEKLAKNVE

-258 KTNYSTEIWRSFSDE
+258 KTNYSSEMWNQFKDE
-273 VHFLEKATEFIERK
+273 VHFLEKTMEFIERK

-296 YNDAERIFGFKV
+296 YTDAERIFGFKV
-308 SNSLRDKLNNAR
+308 SNSLKDKLNNAR

-344 QQKIDAENRF
+344 QQKLDAENRF

-362 SKNDLDAIREFREEF
+362 AKSDLDAIREFREEF

-392 IENKL
+392 LENKL

-415 VMLEDIDHENF
+415 VMLEDIDHEKF
-426 EGNFSFELSID
+426 EGNLSFELSVD
-437 ENLELS
+437 ETQELS
-443 EKQAAFF
+443 EKQATFF

-466 LSHLKGTEDVS
+466 LSHLKGVEDVS

-495 LAKTEFKVDA
+495 LVKTEFKIDA
-505 GETISENS
+505 GEAISENS

-519 QIQSGYLQYIDVK
+519 QIQNGYLQYIDVK
-532 RGTPSEKDFRDYLSE
+532 RGTPSEQDFRDHLSE
-547 QTKYTSLTDK
+547 QTKFTSLTDK

-568 FNKKYTALLQTIFV
+568 FNKEYTALLQTV
-582 EERGVTIDDLK
+582 LNEERGATIDDITKAAIL
-593 KVADITQEFL
+593 TQEFL
-603 NCTEE
+603 NCSEA
-608 DIDGV
+608 DVDGV
-613 RKIYSLLN
+613 RKVYSLLN
-621 DMATINIVEARNNRQ
+621 DMGTINIVETKNSRQ

-646 FNPIRFI
+646 FNPVRFI
-653 TYGYKLVHFGKLIAD
+653 AYGYKLVHFGKLIAD
-668 LSDTSHGRNKIQ
+668 LSDTSQGRNKIQ

-816 DYMNSVDVFGEFPRL
+816 EYMNAVDVFGEFPRL

-865 QQDNLKV
+865 QQDNLKI

-880 YKECELTDK
+880 HKECELDDK

-899 KSIKEGTRLIN
+899 KSIKEGTRLIS

-936 ESEKIGLLK
+936 EPEKIGLLK

-1043 DERKVDESL
+1043 DEQKVDESL
-1052 KIVKNLSGGLVLR
+1052 KIVKDLSGGLVLR

-1079 YLTVAQNQDHQDTV
+1079 YLTVAQSGNHQDAV

-1113 LLKTTIQYSADTET
+1113 LLKTTIQYSANTET

-1139 IQQESY
+1139 IQEESY

-1229 VFEGRVEL
+1229 VFEGRTQL
-1237 APGHYFERED
+1237 SPGHYFERED

-1270 EVKLEIGDDVSVV
+1270 EVKLEIGDEGRIVESNPVRVV
-1283 QPNPIAVVEP
+1283 VKPIDKV
-1293 DPINKMLPK
+1293 LPK
-1302 VPEGEQGDIPSS
+1302 VPEGEQGDNSS
-1314 ITPIQPPVNSDG
+1314 SVMPIQPPTG
-1326 EDESDDLVEPVE
+1326 QGAGDESGNPVDPVDPVE
-1338 PVEPVQP
+1338 PKVL
-1345 VQPKDP
+1345 PKDQ
-1351 SVAEH
+1351 
-1356 EYPEEIALLN
+1356 YPEEIALSN

-1473 YVRNDVT
+1473 YVRNNVT
-1480 NQELEKGFI
+1480 NQDLEKGFI

-1530 MSMMCLYDPTELQF
+1530 MSMMCLYDPNELQF

-1567 LDLIESA
+1567 LDLNESA
-1574 DYLDVMIAEMEHRY
+1574 DYLDVMIAEMEQRY
-1588 TKFRDSYAKNLMEY
+1588 SKFRDAFAKNLMEY
-1602 NELLAQENRH
+1602 NELLIQENRH
-1612 EEILPRM
+1612 DEIMPRM

-1677 LAARLCLRVTDSVAS
+1677 LAARLCLRVTDGVAS

-1724 YLQPLALRALMQH
+1724 YLQPLALRALMQY

>member
-1 MPVSTSY
+1 MNMSVSTSY
-8 KETIIG
+8 KETIVG
-14 HWIAQYLLN
+14 NWIAQYILN

-44 EDYFPAILNAL
+44 EEYFPAVLNSL
-55 LEDESQFKNFYNP
+55 LEEEAHFKTFYNP

-80 SFVLSENENGV
+80 SFVLNENENGV
-91 WLRNNVKSKEA
+91 WLRNNVKSSEA

-122 IDETQLLSSEG
+122 IDETQLLSDEG
-133 LKSLDQALHEN
+133 LDSLDQALSEKKF
-144 SYLEPHQIRDL
+144 LESHQIKDL

-162 QYKGELDL
+162 QHKGELDL

-180 DVINTKNDSEEPFK
+180 DVIKVKNSSDEPFK

-210 FLKFESLEALRKQL
+210 FLKFESLESLRKQL

-237 VSYLDPERLAKNLE
+237 VTYLDSEKLLKNVE
-251 NFMSNEE
+251 NFMLNEE
-258 KTNYSTEIWRSFSDE
+258 KTNYSSELWESFDDE
-273 VHFLEKATEFIERK
+273 VHFLEKAMQFIERK
-287 NNDLLSLVS
+287 NNDFLSMVS
-296 YNDAERIFGFKV
+296 YTDAERIFGFKV
-308 SNSLRDKLNNAR
+308 SNTLKDKLNNAR

-325 KYVTA
+325 KYNNA
-330 IDLAETVEEENQLK
+330 IDSAKTIEEENQLK

-354 DKGVEAVN
+354 DRGVEAVN
-362 SKNDLDAIREFREEF
+362 SKADIDAIRDFREEY
-377 EEELEKEV
+377 EQELEQEG
-385 ILKKIVN
+385 ILKKVVN

-397 ENPSEYIDIFEAV
+397 ENPSEYIDMFEAI
-410 LSESL
+410 LAESL
-415 VMLEDIDHENF
+415 VMLEDIDHEQF
-426 EGNFSFELSID
+426 EGNLSFEISVD
-437 ENLELS
+437 ENQELS
-443 EKQAAFF
+443 EKQAIFF

-466 LSHLKGTEDVS
+466 LSHLKGSEEIS
-477 KEVEVLKVTLRLL
+477 KEVESLPVRLRLL

-495 LAKTEFKVDA
+495 IAKTDFKVDA
-505 GETISENS
+505 GEAISGNS
-513 FSQFIN
+513 FTNFIN
-519 QIQSGYLQYIDVK
+519 QIQHGYLQYIEIK
-532 RGTPSEKDFRDYLSE
+532 RGTPTEGDFKKYLNE
-547 QTKYTSLTDK
+547 QKTYTSLTDK
-557 RLLKPIQQFDE
+557 RLLNPIEQFDQ
-568 FNKKYTALLQTIFV
+568 FNQEYTKILQAV
-582 EERGVTIDDLK
+582 LNEERGITADDLK
-593 KVADITQEFL
+593 NVATLTENFL
-603 NCTEE
+603 KCSET
-608 DIDGV
+608 DVDGV

-621 DMATINIVEARNNRQ
+621 EMGTINIVETKNSKQ
-636 SEVERKIVSI
+636 SEVERKVVSI

-653 TYGYKLVHFGKLIAD
+653 AYGYKLVHFGKLIED
-668 LSDTSHGRNKIQ
+668 LSDTSTGRNKVQ

-689 EYLRGSFANLA
+689 EFLRGSFANLA
-700 PSYYVSREGHHLF
+700 PSYYVSQAGNHLF
-713 VQDEF
+713 AQDEF

-742 EIEKVAH
+742 EIEKVAN

-816 DYMNSVDVFGEFPRL
+816 DYVNAVDAFGEFPRL

-846 KLDTLMLDFDLAVF
+846 KLDSLMLDFDLAVF

-865 QQDNLKV
+865 QQDNLKI
-872 PHQFYPEA
+872 PHQFYSEP
-880 YKECELTDK
+880 YKECGLEDK
-889 QWAFYENREF
+889 QWTFYENREF
-899 KSIKEGTRLIN
+899 KSIKEGTRLLN
-910 YVSPTQP
+910 YASPTQP
-917 KLMQQF
+917 KVMQQF
-923 YNMQAILKDGLVI
+923 YNMQAILNDGIII
-936 ESEKIGLLK
+936 EAEKIGLLK
-945 GRLSVTRTETNTL
+945 GKLSVTRTETNTL

-1015 SSEKD
+1015 SSEKE

-1043 DERKVDESL
+1043 DEQKVDESL
-1052 KIVKNLSGGLVLR
+1052 KIVKDLSGSLVLR

-1079 YLTVAQNQDHQDTV
+1079 YLTVVQNNENQNDV

-1113 LLKTTIQYSADTET
+1113 LLKTTIQYSSETGT
-1127 YDINFDLVELKL
+1127 YDINFDLIELKL

-1163 QKFFRRFESTLE
+1163 QKFFRRFDSPLE

-1196 ELALLHELKHNPNVK
+1196 ELALLHELKNNVNAK

-1216 TKSIYAYIHNKNT
+1216 TKSVYAYIHNKNT
-1229 VFEGRVEL
+1229 DFEGRVQL
-1237 APGHYFERED
+1237 SPGHYYEKED
-1247 EDGISVHTF
+1247 EDGIVVHTF

-1270 EVKLEIGDDVSVV
+1270 ELILEI
-1283 QPNPIAVVEP
+1283 
-1293 DPINKMLPK
+1293 
-1302 VPEGEQGDIPSS
+1302 PE
-1314 ITPIQPPVNSDG
+1314 N
-1326 EDESDDLVEPVE
+1326 DEDDLVPLKDDTSNTSSSTSNENEWTTPTLVSPIQRPDDILVIDDE
-1338 PVEPVQP
+1338 SSEIDYHKDSVVHT
-1345 VQPKDP
+1345 QPKSIDQT
-1351 SVAEH
+1351 H
-1356 EYPEEIALLN
+1356 NQYPEDIALVN
-1366 VQVPNEESF
+1366 VQVPNEGSF
-1375 DAALQE
+1375 DETLQT

-1421 NQSITAVEKKAK
+1421 NQSISAVEKKAK

-1439 HIDSPPTIFSDRNG
+1439 QIDSPPTIFSDRNG

-1463 DTIYFSQFMK
+1463 DTIFFSQFMK
-1473 YVRNDVT
+1473 YVRNDVKK
-1480 NQELEKGFI
+1480 EDLDKGFV

-1530 MSMMCLYDPTELQF
+1530 MSMMCLYEPKDLQF

-1554 SMFDGVKHTEKVL
+1554 SMFGGVKHTEKVL
-1567 LDLIESA
+1567 LDLMESA
-1574 DYLDVMIAEMEHRY
+1574 DYLDVMIAEMESRY
-1588 TKFRDSYAKNLMEY
+1588 SKFRDSFAKNLMEY
-1602 NELLAQENRH
+1602 NELLIQENRPD
-1612 EEILPRM
+1612 EVLPRV

-1724 YLQPLALRALMQH
+1724 YLQPQALRALMQH

>member
-1 MPVSTSY
+1 MNMPVSTSY

-55 LEDESQFKNFYNP
+55 LEDEEQFKIFYNP
-68 LIRTIKQIDGFD
+68 VIRTIKQIDGFD
-80 SFVLSENENGV
+80 SFVLNENENGV
-91 WLRNNVKSKEA
+91 WLRNNVKSNEA

-133 LKSLDQALHEN
+133 LRSLDESLHEN
-144 SYLEPHQIRDL
+144 SHLESHQIKDL

-162 QYKGELDL
+162 QYKDELDL
-170 QLSMLIAYLE
+170 QLSMLITFLE
-180 DVINTKNDSEEPFK
+180 DVIKTKNASDEPFK

-210 FLKFESLEALRKQL
+210 FLKFESLEVLRKQL

-237 VSYLDPERLAKNLE
+237 VSYLDPERLAKNVE
-251 NFMSNEE
+251 NFISNEK
-258 KTNYSTEIWRSFSDE
+258 KTNYSTEMWKSFNDE
-273 VHFLEKATEFIERK
+273 VHFLEKSMQFIERK

-296 YNDAERIFGFKV
+296 YADAERIFGFKV
-308 SNSLRDKLNNAR
+308 SNSLKDKLNNAR

-330 IDLAETVEEENQLK
+330 IDLAKTVEEENLLK
-344 QQKIDAENRF
+344 QQQLDAENRF

-362 SKNDLDAIREFREEF
+362 AKTDLDAIRDFREEF
-377 EEELEKEV
+377 EDELEKEV
-385 ILKKIVN
+385 ILKKIIN

-397 ENPSEYIDIFEAV
+397 ENPSEYIDIFEAM

-415 VMLEDIDHENF
+415 VMLEDIDHDEF
-426 EGNFSFELSID
+426 EGNISFELSID
-437 ENLELS
+437 ESLELS
-443 EKQAAFF
+443 EKQATFF

-457 SMLSSNIIV
+457 SMLSSNVIV
-466 LSHLKGTEDVS
+466 LSHLKGVEEVS
-477 KEVEVLKVTLRLL
+477 KEIETLKVTLRLL

-495 LAKTEFKVDA
+495 LAKTEFKIDA
-505 GETISENS
+505 GEAINENS

-532 RGTPSEKDFRDYLSE
+532 RGTPSEQDFRDYLSKQE
-547 QTKYTSLTDK
+547 KYTSLTDK

-568 FNKKYTALLQTIFV
+568 FNKEYTKLLQAILN
-582 EERGVTIDDLK
+582 ENRGTTIDDLRK
-593 KVADITQEFL
+593 AAILTEEFL
-603 NCTEE
+603 NCSDA

-621 DMATINIVEARNNRQ
+621 DMGTINVVETKNSKY

-653 TYGYKLVHFGKLIAD
+653 SYGYKLVHFGKLIAD

-718 YGQGT
+718 YGQGI
-723 YLEGGEIESVASQ
+723 YLEGGEIESVNSQ

-742 EIEKVAH
+742 EVEKVTH
-749 DYVRVY
+749 DYIRVY

-816 DYMNSVDVFGEFPRL
+816 EYMNAVDVFGEFPRL

-846 KLDTLMLDFDLAVF
+846 KLDSLMLDFDLAVF

-865 QQDNLKV
+865 QQDNLKI
-872 PHQFYPEA
+872 PHQFYPEV
-880 YKECELTDK
+880 YKECELDDK

-899 KSIKEGTRLIN
+899 KSIKEGTRLIS

-923 YNMQAILKDGLVI
+923 YNMQAILKDGIVI

-1043 DERKVDESL
+1043 DEQKVDESL
-1052 KIVKNLSGGLVLR
+1052 KVVKDLSGGLVLR

-1079 YLTVAQNQDHQDTV
+1079 YLTVAQNKNNHDAV

-1163 QKFFRRFESTLE
+1163 QKFFRRFDSTLE
-1175 RELYLNSFLLHLEDK
+1175 RNLYLNSFLLHLEDK

-1216 TKSIYAYIHNKNT
+1216 TKSIYVYIHNKNIE
-1229 VFEGRVEL
+1229 FEGRVEF
-1237 APGHYFERED
+1237 APGHYFEQED

-1256 TRSYILSEMNVSSD
+1256 TRSYILSKMNVSSD
-1270 EVKLEIGDDVSVV
+1270 EVELEIGD
-1283 QPNPIAVVEP
+1283 
-1293 DPINKMLPK
+1293 
-1302 VPEGEQGDIPSS
+1302 EGELVDLTNETNNGIKITSLNSNEDSVKPSS
-1314 ITPIQPPVNSDG
+1314 AEPTQPSNGADEEEKPNDIVKPIKPS
-1326 EDESDDLVEPVE
+1326 EPVKPIE
-1338 PVEPVQP
+1338 PETN
-1345 VQPKDP
+1345 
-1351 SVAEH
+1351 S
-1356 EYPEEIALLN
+1356 YPEEIALLN

-1375 DAALQE
+1375 NKALQE
-1381 LGNRYADTLQTKLR
+1381 LGNRYANTLQTKLR

-1473 YVRNDVT
+1473 YVRDNVT
-1480 NQELEKGFI
+1480 NQDLEKGFI

-1530 MSMMCLYDPTELQF
+1530 MSMMCLYDPNELQF

-1554 SMFDGVKHTEKVL
+1554 SMFEGVKHTEKVL
-1567 LDLIESA
+1567 LDLNESA
-1574 DYLDVMIAEMEHRY
+1574 DYLDVMIAEMEQRY
-1588 TKFRDSYAKNLMEY
+1588 SKFRDAFAKNLMEY
-1602 NELLAQENRH
+1602 NELLIQENRH
-1612 EEILPRM
+1612 DEIMPRM

-1724 YLQPLALRALMQH
+1724 YLQPLALRALMQY